1 MDNQKVNAEMK
12 NYQKI
17 PQILSFVDEEGT
29 DKMQEQIQTN
39 YKQVKLDIV
48 KLIKNELERIEND
61 SNLTHLMRRKEI
73 KREVWINFQYLST
86 H

>member
-1 MDNQKVNAEMK
+1 MDNQKVNTEMK

-17 PQILSFVDEEGT
+17 PQILSFLDEEGT

-48 KLIKNELERIEND
+48 KLIKNELEHIEND
-61 SNLTHLMRRKEI
+61 SNLDH
-73 KREVWINFQYLST
+73 FQTSYK
-86 H
+86 

>member
-48 KLIKNELERIEND
+48 ELIKNELERIEND
-61 SNLTHLMRRKEI
+61 PDLAHLVSKE
-73 KREVWINFQYLST
+73 EE
-86 H
+86 

>member
-1 MDNQKVNAEMK
+1 MDNQKVNTEMK

-17 PQILSFVDEEGT
+17 PQILSFLDEEGT

-48 KLIKNELERIEND
+48 KLIKNELEHIEND
-61 SNLTHLMRRKEI
+61 SNLAH
-73 KREVWINFQYLST
+73 FQASYK
-86 H
+86 